1 MGIVEIRKYHIVQ
14 ILLEYRSISRD
25 RWYFLYICS
34 NKLSNKIYIYI
45 YYAYRIIYE
54 EIYRILLTMNLIF
67 ERRIRVNITYN
78 FNSFQI
84 VFEWIDILSSFF
96 IAKKQRKK
104 FRVLVL
110 GFLLT
115 WTYTWMMY
123 IRVLHT
129 RSYTFIT
136 LYTYNIMGNYT
147 LMKIACEFKVSKK
160 LKIYTIYCIKCIRYL
175 GCII

>member
-115 WTYTWMMY
+115 WTYVDDVYTS
-123 IRVLHT
+123 VTH
-129 RSYTFIT
+129 TFIHVHH
-136 LYTYNIMGNYT
+136 
-147 LMKIACEFKVSKK
+147 A
-160 LKIYTIYCIKCIRYL
+160 IYI
-175 GCII
+175 